1 MSSDKQ
7 VIEVEESEIVSGPS
21 KRTRY
26 GRSVKKPVRYEPDE
40 KVEDDFPES
49 DYDDDVDLND
59 TLIESG
65 SESESD
71 DDSDADENGNLKDF
85 VTYSD
90 SEDEDESVEKDDE
103 EEEDITDTDDSDYS
117 DSE

>member
-7 VIEVEESEIVSGPS
+7 VIEVEESEIVSGPP

-71 DDSDADENGNLKDF
+71 DDDSDADENGNLKDF

-90 SEDEDESVEKDDE
+90 SEDEDESVEKDE
-103 EEEDITDTDDSDYS
+103 EEEDFTDTDDSDYS